1 MWRRRFGLSTRSM
14 NGSAGR
20 PSLRS
25 GATPRLLLAEIA
37 CAPALRH
44 APGMPVLERVKG
56 IEPSS

>member
-14 NGSAGR
+14 NRSAGR

-37 CAPALRH
+37 A
-44 APGMPVLERVKG
+44 LERVKG